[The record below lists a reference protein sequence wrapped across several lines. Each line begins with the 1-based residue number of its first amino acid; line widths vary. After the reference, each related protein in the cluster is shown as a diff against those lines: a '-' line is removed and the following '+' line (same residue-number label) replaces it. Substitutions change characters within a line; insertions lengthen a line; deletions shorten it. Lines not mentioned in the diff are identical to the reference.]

1 MNSKELAEKIAQVL
15 SDKKALDVTI
25 INISEKTIVAD
36 YYVIAT
42 AKSSPHVKALSEYLE
57 EEIDKLD
64 LAPLRREGTRE
75 GRWAVIDYGDVVTH
89 IFNDE
94 TRVFYNLEKL
104 WADESNVVHYGGEY
118 ANED

>member
-1 MNSKELAEKIAQVL
+1 MTSKELAEKICKIL
-15 SDKKALDVTI
+15 SDRKALDVTM

-42 AKSSPHVKALSEYLE
+42 AKSSPHVKALSEYVE
-57 EEIDKLD
+57 EELDKED

-75 GRWAVIDYGDVVTH
+75 GRWAVIDYGDVVLH
-89 IFNDE
+89 VFNDE

-104 WADESNVVHYGGEY
+104 WADEHNVVKFIDE
-118 ANED
+118 E

>member
-1 MNSKELAEKIAQVL
+1 MNSKELAEKISKILLA
-15 SDKKALDVTI
+15 KKANDVTS
-25 INISEKTIVAD
+25 INIQEKTIVAD

-57 EEIDKLD
+57 VELDKED
-64 LAPLRREGTRE
+64 IAPLRREGTRE
-75 GRWAVIDYGDVVTH
+75 GRWAVVDYGDVVVH

-104 WADESNVVHYGGEY
+104 WADETNTVRYTD
-118 ANED
+118 ED